1 MSISWAAFSGYF
13 LSALAV
19 GLSKTSFGTG
29 VGLVLTPL
37 LSTYLPPRFVL
48 GILAP
53 MMIIGDLAV
62 AYFLWKKWDIRF
74 FFVMFPT
81 MAVGVVGGALLVS
94 RLSNDEAR
102 IAIGVLVLIFAGYQ
116 LLSLIRKRE
125 LIYVPPKRGIG
136 ALMGFFAGFSSSAAH
151 AGGAV
156 SVPYFV
162 ASGLSKEGIVATNFA
177 LFALSNWV
185 KLGSY
190 ASVGMVN
197 WEIIRWTLF
206 MLPVAVLG
214 GIVGRWVNRTVPR
227 DAFNR
232 VALLLAIGGAVKLFF

>member
-1 MSISWAAFSGYF
+1 MSISWEVFSGYF
-13 LSALAV
+13 ICAFTV

-29 VGLVLTPL
+29 VGIILTPL
-37 LSTYLPPRFVL
+37 LSIYLPPLLVL

-62 AYFLWKKWDIRF
+62 AYFLWKKWDTSF
-74 FFVMFPT
+74 FFVMFPA
-81 MAVGVVGGALLVS
+81 MAVGAIAGAVLVS
-94 RLSNDEAR
+94 RLSNYEAR
-102 IAIGVLVLIFAGYQ
+102 IAIGILVLIFAGYQ
-116 LLSLIRKRE
+116 LLSMIRKSE
-125 LIYVPPKRGIG
+125 LLYVSPKKGVG
-136 ALMGFFAGFSSSAAH
+136 SVMGFFAGFSSSAAH

-162 ASGLSKEGIVATNFA
+162 ASGLSKEAIVATNFS

-190 ASVGMVN
+190 VALGIVD
-197 WEIIRWTLF
+197 WEIIRWTLL

-214 GIVGRWVNRTVPR
+214 GLVGRWVNRTVSQE
-227 DAFNR
+227 AFNR
-232 VALLLAIGGAVKLFF
+232 ICLTLALGGAIKLFF